1 MLCRRP
7 YRTFLSRQAGKL
19 VEFTECKGY
28 PVTERCGK
36 PPIVVVPHSV
46 LDKNSKSGVIQD
58 LPHSR
63 KHVNSFDMYDSCKYD
78 ESNIVDVRNVN
89 KVNKVKSTYVNSHN
103 NSDNEKLLRRRC
115 YVCLCKENK
124 HERFSVCA
132 GCQTVYYCSESCQL
146 KGWKRHRL
154 LVKP

>member
-7 YRTFLSRQAGKL
+7 YRMFLSRQGGKL
-19 VEFTECKGY
+19 VEVTECKSY
-28 PVTERCGK
+28 PVTEQCFK
-36 PPIVVVPHSV
+36 PPIVVPHSV
-46 LDKNSKSGVIQD
+46 LGKNSTSGVIQD
-58 LPHSR
+58 LPHSC
-63 KHVNSFDMYDSCKYD
+63 KYVNSSDMYDNCKYD

-115 YVCLCKENK
+115 HVCLCKENK

-146 KGWKRHRL
+146 KGWKRHRF